1 MKKRSSTRRQDR
13 GRRRQVVQRQ
23 GAASQAAAL
32 TVTRDKPM
40 VTVPPVGGVSHRQVL
55 SDIRKIGVI
64 GGTALIVLLVLL
76 IVWR

>member
-1 MKKRSSTRRQDR
+1 MKKRGSTRRQDR

-23 GAASQAAAL
+23 GAAPQAVAP
-32 TVTRDKPM
+32 TVTPAKPM

-64 GGTALIVLLVLL
+64 GAAALIVLLVLF